1 MSGLEIILLFV
12 FLSVLLILFL
22 LTQASHEASSIRK
35 TLFSSATQLTKKE
48 QKQEDYLEEKMD
60 GSSAYIYAGIV
71 MCFLILVG
79 IVYTYFQGTIY
90 TGHLHE
96 WMNIIVRWMH
106 ITFGIAWIGTSFFFV
121 FMENSLHQNK
131 EKPELKGDMWMLH
144 GGGFWFV
151 EKYKVAPAEMPRGVH
166 WFKYEAYFTW
176 LSGFALLFIIYYFNA
191 ESMLVDPNI
200 YDVSGWVGSSIGI
213 VSLIIGY
220 AIYHFLSLTPLLKK
234 PLLFGITLFAIL
246 IGFAYFYTSIFNAR
260 AAYIHFGAL
269 IGTFMAG
276 NVFFVIIP
284 AQKAMVKATKEGTYL
299 NPWLG
304 QFAGLRSF
312 HNNYFTLP
320 VLFVMISNHFP
331 STFGHEQP
339 WLILALL
346 TIASAGVKHYLNLK
360 EKNQQSVWVMPIAI
374 LILVSTVF
382 ITAPKQFGGECEEV
396 YFTEIYTIFQERCV
410 SCHSSSPTDEV
421 YTAPPNGVV
430 YDTPQDII
438 KKKDEIMTRVVI
450 TKTMP
455 QNNKTGITPEE
466 RDKIRCWL
474 EQGASIEE

>member
-1 MSGLEIILLFV
+1 MGGQEIILLFL
-12 FLSVLLILFL
+12 FLTVSLILFL
-22 LTQASHEASSIRK
+22 LTQASHQAVSMHRVFMEGLEEDEVQEQRLS
-35 TLFSSATQLTKKE
+35 TSSAF
-48 QKQEDYLEEKMD
+48 
-60 GSSAYIYAGIV
+60 IYTGIV
-71 MCFLILVG
+71 ISILFLVG
-79 IVYTYFQGTIY
+79 IVYLYFYDTIY
-90 TGHLHE
+90 KGHLHE

-121 FMENSLHQNK
+121 FMENSMVKNSK
-131 EKPELKGDMWMLH
+131 RPELKGDLWMLH

-151 EKYKVAPAEMPRGVH
+151 EKYKVAPSVMPKGVH

-176 LSGFALLFIIYYFNA
+176 LSGFALMFVIYYFNA
-191 ESMLVDPNI
+191 EAMLVDPNI
-200 YDVSGWVGSSIGI
+200 YDIPGWIGSLIGI
-213 VSLIIGY
+213 ASLIIGY

-234 PLLFGITLFAIL
+234 PLYFGITLFIIL
-246 IGFAYFYTSIFNAR
+246 IGFAYFYTSIFNPR

-269 IGTFMAG
+269 IGTLMAG

-284 AQKAMVKATKEGTYL
+284 GQKAMVKATKQGTYL
-299 NPWLG
+299 DPWIG

-331 STFGHEQP
+331 STFGHEYP

-346 TIASAGVKHYLNLK
+346 TLASAGVKHYLNLK
-360 EKNQQSVWVMPIAI
+360 EKHQQSVWVLPIAI

-382 ITAPKQFGGECEEV
+382 ITAPQKVGGECAPVE
-396 YFTEIYTIFQERCV
+396 FSEIYNIFQDRCV
-410 SCHSSSPTDEV
+410 SCHSSAPTDSDWS
-421 YTAPPNGVV
+421 APPNGIV
-430 YDTPQDII
+430 YDVPEDMVRRADQ
-438 KKKDEIMTRVVI
+438 IMQRVVI

-466 RDKIRCWL
+466 REKIRCWI
-474 EQGASIEE
+474 EQGTPLE